1 MLHKYPLLNEILN
14 KELDK
19 IEQYMRDLEALK
31 QYRRGL
37 KGLPDEEPT

>member
-1 MLHKYPLLNEILN
+1 MFSILLLNEILN
-14 KELDK
+14 KKLDK